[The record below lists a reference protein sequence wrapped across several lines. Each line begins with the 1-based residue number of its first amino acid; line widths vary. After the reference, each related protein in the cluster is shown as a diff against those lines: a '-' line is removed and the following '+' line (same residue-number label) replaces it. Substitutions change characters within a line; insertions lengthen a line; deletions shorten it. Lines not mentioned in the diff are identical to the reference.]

1 MENIEFDQIA
11 HQYQPM
17 IHKLIRSLHI
27 YRNQKDFYQ
36 TALIALWEAQKCFDP
51 RKGDFPSYAY
61 MYIKGKILTE
71 MTFENKKAERSVY
84 PEEEY
89 WCTIEDQSAGM
100 PLEAEQLLSYC
111 DQLTEKERKWVLA
124 KFLEGLS
131 TEDLAARE
139 NVTISAVKHWR
150 VSAMKKLRGQTNV

>member
-1 MENIEFDQIA
+1 MENFEFDQIA

-36 TALIALWEAQKCFDP
+36 TALIALWEAHRCFDP

-61 MYIKGKILTE
+61 MYIKGKMLSE

-89 WCTIEDQSAGM
+89 WGTIEDQRAGM

-111 DQLTEKERKWVLA
+111 DQLTEKEKKWVLA

-131 TEDLAARE
+131 TEDLAVRE

-150 VSAMKKLRGQTNV
+150 VSALKKLRGQTNV